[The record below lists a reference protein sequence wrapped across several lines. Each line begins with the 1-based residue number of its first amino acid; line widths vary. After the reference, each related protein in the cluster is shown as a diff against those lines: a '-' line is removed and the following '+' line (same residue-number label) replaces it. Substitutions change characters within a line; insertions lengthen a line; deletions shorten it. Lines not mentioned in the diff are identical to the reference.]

1 MASTTQSDDANDCRG
16 TGTRENVSCPL
27 FARRLYSNPLFVP
40 HYVIEFQPKDRSG
53 SDAVNRQ
60 TILVGEP

>member
-16 TGTRENVSCPL
+16 TGTRENVPRLL

-40 HYVIEFQPKDRSG
+40 HYVIGFQTKLNVERLNG
-53 SDAVNRQ
+53 
-60 TILVGEP
+60 